1 MTTLKLLLKGT
12 IGTTT
17 IADTFLSRET
27 YKGTRQ
33 HSPEAS
39 EQYRQSALAAVEKLR
54 ARQAARLKRRA

>member
-1 MTTLKLLLKGT
+1 MTMLKLLFKGT

-17 IADTFLSRET
+17 IADTFLSREA
-27 YKGTRQ
+27 YRGTRQ

-39 EQYRQSALAAVEKLR
+39 EQYRQHALDAVEKLR